1 MIMLPRDGCDV
12 RQFGCSREGLEGW
25 GMVLFVAEGEE
36 GRGVRSWGRVTG
48 GLDLSRIFPNFLEMR
63 RFCWYVDGPWLD
75 GRMVLLSKL

>member
-1 MIMLPRDGCDV
+1 MVVTSDSLVVAGR
-12 RQFGCSREGLEGW
+12 GW
-25 GMVLFVAEGEE
+25 RVGGWFCLLQGEE
-36 GRGVRSWGRVTG
+36 GRGVRSGGRVTGEGG

>member
-1 MIMLPRDGCDV
+1 MIMLPRDGCAV

-25 GMVLFVAEGEE
+25 GMVLFVAG
-36 GRGVRSWGRVTG
+36 GRGVRSGGRVTRG